1 MTDTAQRRA
10 EAQKFYYSLNAGC
23 DGGLSGVKAQIRDE
37 QEDISKI
44 CALIEQTRR
53 AALEEASKL
62 AREHSKRAAVAKYNV
77 FKGEKFEFRAER
89 IGNEIADAL
98 DRLREGVGK

>member
-10 EAQKFYYSLNAGC
+10 EAWMIQYGCYGGTMLADLVSLLQQA
-23 DGGLSGVKAQIRDE
+23 
-37 QEDISKI
+37 
-44 CALIEQTRR
+44 RR

-77 FKGEKFEFRAER
+77 FKGEKFEFRAEC